1 MDGIEQILNFP
12 DEADHRNVDKIVQA
26 ASSDA
31 VKIAICCPPTIHGT
45 GSGPVNTRSM
55 QLPRLAMAT
64 LEKGFAPYVGAGETE
79 WDHVHVKDVAQ
90 LLLKLVDAVQ
100 DPSKR
105 DDAEIFGL
113 HGYYFIRS
121 GWHRWSDVARWVAEE
136 ASRQGY
142 LPDAVVKSVT
152 QKEMVN
158 SVGSSYSVNSKGVPQ
173 RASKYLGWEAK
184 GGPLKN
190 FVAEAV
196 AREAKALELEPKE
209 KKG

>member
-12 DEADHRNVDKIVQA
+12 DEAHHRDVEKMVQA

-55 QLPRLAMAT
+55 QLPRLAKAT
-64 LEKGFAPYVGAGETE
+64 LERGFAPYVGTGETE
-79 WDHVHVKDVAQ
+79 WDNVHVKDVAQ
-90 LLLKLVDAVQ
+90 LLLKLVDATQ
-100 DPSKR
+100 DPHR
-105 DDAEIFGL
+105 RGDAEIFGPR
-113 HGYYFIRS
+113 GYYFIRS

-152 QKEMVN
+152 PIEM
-158 SVGSSYSVNSKGVPQ
+158 SSLAGSSYGVNSKGVPQ

-184 GGPLKN
+184 GGPLKD

-196 AREAKALELEPKE
+196 AREAKALELQPKE